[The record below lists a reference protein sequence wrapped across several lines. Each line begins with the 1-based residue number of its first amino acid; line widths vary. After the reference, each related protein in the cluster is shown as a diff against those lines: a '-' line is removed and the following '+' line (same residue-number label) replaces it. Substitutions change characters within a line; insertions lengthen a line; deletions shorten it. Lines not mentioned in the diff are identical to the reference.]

1 MCAKT
6 TTSLLALILGLAGAA
21 LARADAVIDWNNVI
35 LDAIRSHRTN
45 PPVATRSLALLHT
58 AVFDAVDGIVG
69 GYDPY
74 FVPGPGPVGAS
85 PEAAAAAAAHTI
97 LSAVYPD
104 TTDVFDAA
112 LAQSL
117 AAIPDGPAKTD
128 GVAWGETCAAAI
140 LALRQNY
147 GSSLP
152 APYSAPEGAGW
163 WVPTPPAF
171 APTLLPNWPYVTPWT
186 MHSGSQFR
194 VGAPPT
200 LTSDEYRLAF
210 DEVRLLGDRDH
221 SLRTADQ
228 SQIALFWNDGAGT
241 DTPPGH
247 WQAIAQAIAAAE
259 SNALIDNARLFAL
272 ISITQADAAI
282 VSWDNKYYY
291 NHWRPYTGIVHADTD
306 GNPAT
311 APDPAWFNFI
321 TTPPFPTYTSGHST
335 FSGSSS
341 RILAHFFGTD
351 DVAFSATSDGLPGVT
366 RSFTRLSQA
375 AEEAGQSRIYGGIHW
390 QYDNQAGLSSGRALA
405 DYVFFNFLRPVSPP
419 GTCIEDDAT
428 LCLQGGRFRVVARW
442 ADFAQGSGPGH
453 AVSAGDGS
461 GGFWFFNPANPELT
475 VKLLDA
481 CAPFDHFWVFAAG
494 LTNVEVQLTV
504 TDTETGRVKQY
515 FNPLGRAFAPVQDT
529 AAFATCP

>member
-1 MCAKT
+1 MRRKT
-6 TTSLLALILGLAGAA
+6 STAILASIFGLAGAT
-21 LARADAVIDWNNVI
+21 LARADVVIDWNNVI

-45 PPVATRSLALLHT
+45 PPAATRNLAIVHT
-58 AVFDAVDGIVG
+58 AIFDAVDGIVG
-69 GYDPY
+69 GYQPY
-74 FVPGPGPVGAS
+74 AVAGPGPAAAS
-85 PEAAAAAAAHTI
+85 PAAAAAAAAHAALTA
-97 LSAVYPD
+97 LYPD
-104 TTDVFDAA
+104 DGALFDAA

-128 GVAWGETCAAAI
+128 GVAWGETCAAGI
-140 LALRQNY
+140 LALREND
-147 GSSLP
+147 GASLP
-152 APYSAPEGAGW
+152 APYSTPEGAGW

-171 APTLLPNWPYVTPWT
+171 APPLLPSWPYVTPWA

-194 VGAPPT
+194 VGAPPP
-200 LTSDEYRLAF
+200 LTSEEYRAAF

-221 SLRTADQ
+221 SLRTPEQ
-228 SQIALFWNDGAGT
+228 SEIALFWNDGAGT

-247 WQAIAQAIAAAE
+247 WQVIAQILAAAHGDT
-259 SNALIDNARLFAL
+259 LIENARLFAL
-272 ISITQADAAI
+272 VSIAQADAAI

-291 NHWRPYTGIVHADTD
+291 NHWRPYTAIVLADTD

-311 APDPAWFNFI
+311 SPDPAWFNFI
-321 TTPPFPTYTSGHST
+321 TSPPFPTYTSGHST

-351 DVAFSATSDGLPGVT
+351 DIAFSAPSDGLPGVT

-390 QYDNQAGLSSGRALA
+390 QYDNQGGLKSGRALA
-405 DYVFFNFLRPVSPP
+405 DFVFFNTLRPVIQP
-419 GTCIEDDAT
+419 GTCAADDAT
-428 LCLQGGRFRVVARW
+428 LCLQGGRFQVTTRW
-442 ADFAQGSGPGH
+442 ADFTHGGGPGH
-453 AVSAGDGS
+453 AVPSGDAS
-461 GGFWFFNPANPELT
+461 GGFWFFNAANPEIT

-481 CAPFDHFWVFAAG
+481 CVPFDHFWVFAAG

-504 TDTETGRVKQY
+504 TDTQTGKVNEY
-515 FNPLGRAFAPVQDT
+515 FNPLGRGFTPVQDT